1 MTAPQPN
8 TRTAAAHPVTPE
20 WVKDAVFYQ
29 IFPDRFARSGR
40 VTGLNLQP
48 WGEEPEYNRYMGGD
62 LWGVI
67 ERLDHIQ
74 GLGVNAIY
82 FCPVFQSASN
92 HRYHT
97 HDYFQVDPM
106 LGGNEALRALIDEA
120 HRRGMR
126 VVLDGVFNHCSRG
139 FFQFNDLLEQ
149 GEASAYRDWFHPEGW
164 PLNPYDESQPAR
176 YAAWWGNRALP
187 KFNTD
192 HPAVRAFL
200 WEVAEYWVRFGIDGW
215 RLDVPNEID
224 DDSFWQEFRRRVKAI
239 NPEAYIVGEIW
250 GDAHRWL
257 AGDQFDAVMN
267 YHFTRPCLAFFGART
282 LDHPMNESSGTGRVD
297 PMGAPAFAARM
308 AEVARLYHPQIVQAQ
323 LNLLD
328 SHDTARFLTAV
339 GGDVTAYRLAT
350 VFQMTYPGAPCIYY
364 GDEVGLPGGPDPD
377 CRRAFPWDEA
387 EWDHDTLAL
396 TRTLIAARHG
406 CAALRR
412 GAFTVLHAA
421 GEALV
426 YARHTGESHA
436 YVLINCARSAARL
449 PLNGV
454 HPGTY
459 RDVLGGQT
467 YTWTA
472 DGLATGPTLNV
483 PPRSAVVLVPPE
495 A

>member
-1 MTAPQPN
+1 MTALLPN
-8 TRTAAAHPVTPE
+8 ARTAATHPITPE

-40 VTGLNLQP
+40 VTGLNLQR
-48 WGEEPEYNRYMGGD
+48 WGDEPEYNRYMGGD

-149 GEASAYRDWFHPEGW
+149 GEASAYREWFHPEGW

-192 HPAVRAFL
+192 HPAVRDFL

-282 LDHPMNESSGTGRVD
+282 LDHPMNERSGTGRVD
-297 PMGAPAFAARM
+297 PVDAPAFAARM
-308 AEVARLYHPQIVQAQ
+308 SEVAHLYHPEIVQAQ

-364 GDEVGLPGGPDPD
+364 GDEIGLPGGPDPD
-377 CRRAFPWDEA
+377 CRRAFPWDA
-387 EWDHDTLAL
+387 GEWDHGTLTL
-396 TRTLIAARHG
+396 TRTLIAARHSSP
-406 CAALRR
+406 ALRR
-412 GAFTVLHAA
+412 GEFTVLYAV

-426 YARHTGESHA
+426 YARHTGDSRA
-436 YVLINCARSAARL
+436 YVLINGARSAARL
-449 PLNGV
+449 PVGGV
-454 HPGTY
+454 QPGTY

-467 YTWTA
+467 HTWTA
-472 DGLATGPTLNV
+472 DGLATGPDL
-483 PPRSAVVLVPPE
+483 PLPARSAVVLIQE
-495 A
+495 